1 VAGSETGRPLAGERH
16 SAGGGLQ
23 ALYPRAV
30 GFHITEGNRRWW
42 VVVAMTVAM
51 LPLSID
57 TFGFVVALPTI
68 GSEFS
73 AGTAE
78 LAWILNVAILMFGS
92 CTMAAGR
99 LGDIIGRRRMVIW
112 GMAVMVASSIGCAVA
127 PSVGVLI
134 VCRGI
139 EGVSMAMLYGSSF
152 PIVAD
157 AFPAEQRPT
166 GIAYWAA
173 GYLSGNVIG
182 APLAGWLTE
191 SVSWRALFWINLP
204 LMATALA
211 MTLLAVRES
220 RDPTASRHIDWFGVG
235 VPILGLLALLYGLQQ
250 ANDVGWGSPR
260 IELAFLI
267 AAVLLG
273 AFFFVEPRLKEPLID
288 FGLFRRRGYG
298 AACAVAFLCNVG
310 LAAQLFFTPLFLQG
324 ALDVSA
330 LAAGVVLMAASIP
343 RCVVSLAAGRL
354 IALTGTRSLMA
365 IGMVAVS
372 LNFVVYAV
380 MGTGGNLA
388 WILPALLIGG
398 IGTGLAFNA
407 SNIGAIQASEPE
419 RAGMASGVV
428 SELRLLGN
436 VFGVALP
443 LALFDALTTSKLNS
457 LTSGHGT
464 SVASTHQSEIKA
476 LLSGSVSAQQNLD
489 SLPSGAAHAVESA
502 VREVF
507 AAGMRGAMALVALA
521 TLMAVPIVLRGGRR
535 HAVAADDVPSA
546 RPAVLA
552 DDHQ

>member
-1 VAGSETGRPLAGERH
+1 
-16 SAGGGLQ
+16 
-23 ALYPRAV
+23 
-30 GFHITEGNRRWW
+30 
-42 VVVAMTVAM
+42 MTVAM

-57 TFGFVVALPTI
+57 TFGFVVALPTV
-68 GSEFS
+68 GSEFNAS
-73 AGTAE
+73 TAE

-99 LGDIIGRRRMVIW
+99 LGDIVGRRRMVIW
-112 GMAVMVASSIGCAVA
+112 GMAVMVVSSIGCAVA

-134 VCRGI
+134 VFRGV

-157 AFPAEQRPT
+157 AFPKEQRPT

-182 APLAGWLTE
+182 APLAGWLAD

-204 LMATALA
+204 LMALSLVLTLA
-211 MTLLAVRES
+211 SVRES
-220 RDPTASRHIDWFGVG
+220 RDPTASRNIDWFGVI

-250 ANDVGWGSPR
+250 ANGAGWGAPS
-260 IELAFLI
+260 ILLAFLI

-273 AFFFVEPRLKEPLID
+273 TFFYVEPRLKEPLID
-288 FGLFRRRGYG
+288 FGLFRRRGYR

-310 LAAQLFFTPLFLQG
+310 LGAQLFFTPLFLQG
-324 ALDVSA
+324 ALDTTA
-330 LAAGVVLMAASIP
+330 LAAGIVLMAASIP
-343 RCVVSLAAGRL
+343 RVVVSLAAGKL
-354 IALTGTRSLMA
+354 IARSGTRSLMA
-365 IGMVAVS
+365 VGMLAVS
-372 LNFVVYAV
+372 INFVIYAV
-380 MGTGGNLA
+380 MGRGGNLA
-388 WILPALLIGG
+388 WILPALVIGG

-407 SNIGAIQASEPE
+407 SNIGAIQASDPE

-457 LTSGHGT
+457 LTTGHPN
-464 SVASTHQSEIKA
+464 SVASTHHSEIKS
-476 LLSGSVSAQQNLD
+476 LLAGSASAQEQLD
-489 SLPSGAAHAVESA
+489 SLPASVAHAVESV

-507 AAGMRGAMALVALA
+507 AAGFRGAMALLALA
-521 TLMAVPIVLRGGRR
+521 TLMAVPIALRSTRGDRR
-535 HAVAADDVPSA
+535 
-546 RPAVLA
+546 
-552 DDHQ
+552 

>member
-1 VAGSETGRPLAGERH
+1 M
-16 SAGGGLQ
+16 
-23 ALYPRAV
+23 

-78 LAWILNVAILMFGS
+78 LAWILNVAVLMFGA

-99 LGDIIGRRRMVIW
+99 LGDIVGRRRMVIW
-112 GMAVMVASSIGCAVA
+112 GMAVMVGSSIGCALA

-134 VCRGI
+134 VFRGI

-157 AFPAEQRPT
+157 AFPAEQRAT

-182 APLAGWLTE
+182 APLAGWLAD

-204 LMATALA
+204 LMALSLVL
-211 MTLLAVRES
+211 TLRAVSES
-220 RDPTASRHIDWFGVG
+220 RDPTASRHIDWFGVV

-260 IELAFLI
+260 IVLAFVI

-288 FGLFRRRGYG
+288 LGLFRRRGYG

-354 IALTGTRSLMA
+354 IALAGTRSLMA

-372 LNFVVYAV
+372 LNFVIYVV
-380 MGTGGNLA
+380 MGKGGNLA
-388 WILPALLIGG
+388 WIIPALLIGG

-407 SNIGAIQASEPE
+407 SNIGAIQASDPE

-457 LTSGHGT
+457 LTSGPAT
-464 SVASTHQSEIKA
+464 SVASTHRSEIKA
-476 LLSGSVSAQQNLD
+476 LLSGSVSAQENLD
-489 SLPSGAAHAVESA
+489 SLPSSVAHAVESA
-502 VREVF
+502 VRDVF
-507 AAGMRGAMALVALA
+507 AAGMRGAMALLAIA
-521 TLMAVPIVLRGGRR
+521 TLMAVPIALRGGRR
-535 HAVAADDVPSA
+535 RAVEADDVAST
-546 RPAVLA
+546 RPVVLA

>member
-1 VAGSETGRPLAGERH
+1 
-16 SAGGGLQ
+16 
-23 ALYPRAV
+23 V

-112 GMAVMVASSIGCAVA
+112 GMAVMVASSIGCALA

-134 VCRGI
+134 VFRGI

-157 AFPAEQRPT
+157 AFPVEQRPT

-182 APLAGWLTE
+182 APLAGWLTQ

-204 LMATALA
+204 LMALSLV

-220 RDPTASRHIDWFGVG
+220 RDPTASRHIDWFGVV

-260 IELAFLI
+260 IVLAFVI

-273 AFFFVEPRLKEPLID
+273 AFFFVEPRLREPLID

-372 LNFVVYAV
+372 LNFVIYAI
-380 MGTGGNLA
+380 MGKGGNLA

-407 SNIGAIQASEPE
+407 SNIGAIQASEPG

-464 SVASTHQSEIKA
+464 SVASSHHSEIKA
-476 LLSGSVSAQQNLD
+476 LLSGSVSAQENLD
-489 SLPSGAAHAVESA
+489 SLPSGVAHAVESA

-507 AAGMRGAMALVALA
+507 AAGMRGAMALLALA
-521 TLMAVPIVLRGGRR
+521 TLMAVPIVLRSGRR
-535 HAVAADDVPSA
+535 QTVEADDVASA

-552 DDHQ
+552 NDHQ